1 MGVFSTSVSTKYI
14 PRSWSTPRLN
24 NKPQYHKNITRNC
37 HFLVKAPLFLSRWI
51 PVKETVETQCL
62 RLEKNIVFRTCCVY
76 FTINPVDLVHLHPMY
91 SFKEKEKKKKPG
103 NTNRMTKGGKGHL
116 S

>member
-37 HFLVKAPLFLSRWI
+37 HFLVKAPLFLSLFLSLD
-51 PVKETVETQCL
+51 PNQG
-62 RLEKNIVFRTCCVY
+62 N
-76 FTINPVDLVHLHPMY
+76 
-91 SFKEKEKKKKPG
+91 SG
-103 NTNRMTKGGKGHL
+103 NTVFEAGEEH
-116 S
+116 SI